1 MKTGGTMKVCYD
13 GWRFTLKMYDVRG
26 REKKSTIKYVAL
38 QQCFSHPRLVLYFFP
53 TSLIRLK
60 LAGRLVIAT
69 LLDQSTVW
77 IANGKQAC

>member
-1 MKTGGTMKVCYD
+1 MTVGGS
-13 GWRFTLKMYDVRG
+13 LKKCMMLRG
-26 REKKSTIKYVAL
+26 RGKKSTIKYAAL
-38 QQCFSHPRLVLYFFP
+38 QQCFSHSRLVIYFLP
-53 TSLIRLK
+53 TSLIKLK